1 MHWHWP
7 LMASPPVRIA
17 GQVVQVTDTYL
28 RGGPLYRNFSRS
40 CSVVGIIS
48 NVPGETKICNLI
60 RDNRI
65 RSELLSLLLTC
76 YSTFHYVSII

>member
-7 LMASPPVRIA
+7 LTASPQVRIA
-17 GQVVQVTDTYL
+17 GQVQVTDAYL

-40 CSVVGIIS
+40 CSVVGVIG
-48 NVPGETKICNLI
+48 NVSGQTKICNLI

-65 RSELLSLLLTC
+65 RLLARDSVKYLVFPKTIC
-76 YSTFHYVSII
+76 NG